1 METLTSLAETP
12 RKQGF
17 AGWQP
22 VVDGVFRVTGALLAP
37 IENLQDNAMEKDEV
51 RKVASL
57 ARLELSD
64 EELETYGQ
72 HLTQIL
78 GYVEVLDEVDI
89 KDVTPMPHAV
99 DLQNVFRGDERSPS
113 LDRKAAL
120 SNAAKSDG
128 QFFQVPQILEQ
139 KDA

>member
-1 METLTSLAETP
+1 
-12 RKQGF
+12 
-17 AGWQP
+17 
-22 VVDGVFRVTGALLAP
+22 
-37 IENLQDNAMEKDEV
+37 MEKDEV

-57 ARLELSD
+57 ARLALSD

-78 GYVEVLDEVDI
+78 GYVEVLNEVDI
-89 KDVTPMPHAV
+89 ADATPMPHAV
-99 DLQNVFRGDERSPS
+99 DLQNVFRADERCAS
-113 LDRKAAL
+113 LDREAAL
-120 SNAAKSDG
+120 SNAPKTDG